1 MNLRGV
7 FRVLSYVV
15 GAEGV
20 FLLLPAIVGFIYGEI
35 FGAVTYLIVAAVCLL
50 FFVLSVG
57 FGRRHKAESRG
68 FYVKEGFVTT
78 ALCWI
83 VMSLIGAVPFVVTG
97 DIPNYVDALFETV
110 SGFTTTGSSILFDV
124 ECMLH
129 CNLFFRSFTH
139 WIGGM
144 GILVFVMAIMPMSGS
159 ASLSLMK
166 AESPGPSV
174 SKLVPKIQTTALILY
189 VLYIVLTVLEFVL
202 LLFDGDMPVFNAIC
216 HTFGTAGTGGFSVTN
231 DSVAGYSDYVKI
243 ITTVFMMLFGLNFTF
258 YYLLLMK
265 KFRDAFGMEEIRWYL
280 LIYLFAAVTII
291 GSLFVNGISLSGNVL
306 GSFFT
311 CASLMTTTGYTIVN
325 YNDWPVYTHIVFML
339 LMFIGGCAGSTGGG
353 FKVSR
358 IMLLIKQIGK
368 EVRQQIHP
376 NRVYI
381 VRVDKKP
388 VPHEVIKSC
397 NTLLIAYLFI
407 FAVSLLIV
415 AWDGFDLTTTF
426 VGVLATYNN
435 IGAGLGGVG
444 VGGSFGIFSD
454 TSKIVMIFDM
464 LAGRLEIVPML
475 LLFHPTTW
483 SK

>member
-1 MNLRGV
+1 MNVRGI

-15 GAEGV
+15 GAEGI
-20 FLLLPAIVGFIYGEI
+20 FLLLPAIVGFIYGET
-35 FGAVTYLIVAAVCLL
+35 FGALVYLAVAVICLAAL
-50 FFVLSVG
+50 VISRVFS
-57 FGRRHKAESRG
+57 RHHAAERRG

-97 DIPNYVDALFETV
+97 DIPNYIDALFEVV
-110 SGFTTTGSSILFDV
+110 SGFSTTGSSVLSDV
-124 ECMLH
+124 EGLLH

-189 VLYIVLTVLEFVL
+189 IIYIVLTVLEFVL
-202 LLFDGDMPVFNAIC
+202 LLFDGEMPVFNAIC

-243 ITTVFMMLFGLNFTF
+243 VTTVFMMLFGLNFTF
-258 YYLLLMK
+258 YYLLLMR
-265 KFRDAFGMEEIRWYL
+265 KFRDALGMEEVKWYL
-280 LIYLFAAVTII
+280 GIYFVASLAVI
-291 GSLFVNGISLSGNVL
+291 GSLAYNHISLSGNVL
-306 GSFFT
+306 GTFFT

-325 YNDWPVYTHIVFML
+325 YNDWPVFTHIVFMM

-358 IMLLIKQIGK
+358 IMLLVKQIGK

-381 VRVDKKP
+381 VKVDKKP

-397 NTLLIAYLFI
+397 NTLLISYILI

-415 AWDGFDLTTTF
+415 SWDGFDLTTTF

-435 IGAGLGGVG
+435 IGAGLGEVG
-444 VGGSFGIFSD
+444 VGGSFGIFSY